1 MFQEIDRVLTP
12 LGRFVC
18 VSLLQPHILSS
29 LAEMCSARGWMLRV
43 CRCEEAE
50 RTPGDGGTSLPVF
63 VVVCTKLKKMPNTK
77 SVREIENVRMN
88 EEYLFSYECVTI
100 IV

>member
-1 MFQEIDRVLTP
+1 
-12 LGRFVC
+12 
-18 VSLLQPHILSS
+18 
-29 LAEMCSARGWMLRV
+29 MLRV

-77 SVREIENVRMN
+77 SVREIEKVRMN